1 MRSETMKGE
10 KMEAKMLNQVGKHIE
25 NLQWDLDRMSQG
37 GRDEYS
43 RLVKIWNK
51 LINKKRKEGK
61 R

>member
-1 MRSETMKGE
+1 
-10 KMEAKMLNQVGKHIE
+10 MEAKMLNQVGKHIE